1 MTRDAHVT
9 RPWHPVWCMDRHGAR
24 DLAGY
29 GFCHVPT
36 SAGMH
41 EVDVVTW
48 CPEGTSMEKLTAFF
62 VARHVWK

>member
-1 MTRDAHVT
+1 
-9 RPWHPVWCMDRHGAR
+9 MDRHGAR